1 VEAHYGNIWAEN
13 IYSITK
19 HKTGARLIIALPK
32 AKALKKADI
41 DASRENLE
49 S

>member
-1 VEAHYGNIWAEN
+1 MEAHYGNLWAEN

-19 HKTGARLIIALPK
+19 HKIGARFIITLPK
-32 AKALKKADI
+32 AKARKQADI
-41 DASRENLE
+41 DLGRENLE